1 MHTSSVAVKPTNPV
15 LEDHV
20 LVWGLCGQSCS
31 LSIRELI
38 CLEMFGFGGA
48 LGGALIA
55 GAHSHYGGS
64 WCVPRALPMA
74 TPKVYMSMKGSFS

>member
-20 LVWGLCGQSCS
+20 LVWGLCGQCS
-31 LSIRELI
+31 LSIRELV
-38 CLEMFGFGGA
+38 CLELFGFAGA
-48 LGGALIA
+48 LGGALI

-64 WCVPRALPMA
+64 VSPELPMPCLRCVCPA
-74 TPKVYMSMKGSFS
+74 THVCD